1 MRNFGPQFFL
11 FLLVLTA
18 AIALSC
24 GGSSHI
30 PQSVTVSPA
39 TADGTTG
46 PVQFTATAY
55 YNTTPSPVSP
65 APATWGACGANGNSS
80 GVSINS
86 NGLAQCTSGAAQTY
100 IIFAFV
106 PDPNFKG
113 VCASPGVPA
122 SCDSYCGG
130 ATGTAQLTCP

>member
-1 MRNFGPQFFL
+1 MRIFGPHVLL
-11 FLLVLTA
+11 FLLILTA

-30 PQSVTVSPA
+30 PESVTVSPA
-39 TADGTTG
+39 MADGANG

-55 YNTTPSPVSP
+55 FNTKPSPISP
-65 APATWGACGANGNSS
+65 ASATWGACGANANNS
-80 GVSINS
+80 GVSIS
-86 NGLAQCTSGAAQTY
+86 ANGLAQCTSGPAQTY

-113 VCASPGVPA
+113 TCGSEALPCAGS
-122 SCDSYCGG
+122 CGG
-130 ATGTAQLTCP
+130 VVGTAQLTCP